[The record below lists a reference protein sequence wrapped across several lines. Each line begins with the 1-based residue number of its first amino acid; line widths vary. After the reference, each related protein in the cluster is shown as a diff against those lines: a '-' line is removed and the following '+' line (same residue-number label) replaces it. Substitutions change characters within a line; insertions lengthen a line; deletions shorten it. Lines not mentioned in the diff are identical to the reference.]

1 MNKFCFID
9 LETTGTDIK
18 ECGIHQISGMIVID
32 GIVKEKFDLRVR
44 PLPGKRIEEKAL
56 EVSHVTREQLDS
68 FPTAQEVYVRLTNI
82 FGKYV
87 NKFNRQDKMFFCG
100 YNVAS
105 FDMPFLRQWFED
117 LGDKYF
123 GSWFWSVPLDVI
135 VLAQSKLVNERPSM
149 VDFKQ
154 GTVAKQLGIV
164 IEEDKLHDA
173 LYDIEVCYE
182 IWKRVSVPQLP
193 EQQQSMS
200 LID

>member
-1 MNKFCFID
+1 MNKLCFID

-32 GIVKEKFDLRVR
+32 GVVKEKFDFRVK
-44 PLPGKRIEEKAL
+44 PFPGKRIDEKAL
-56 EVSHVTREQLDS
+56 EVSHVTMEQLETFED
-68 FPTAQEVYVRLTNI
+68 PQVVYGNLTAI

-87 NKFNRQDKMFFCG
+87 NKYDRQDKMFFCG

-117 LGDKYF
+117 MGDKYF
-123 GSWFWSVPLDVI
+123 GSWFWAVPLDVI
-135 VLAQSKLVNERPSM
+135 VLAEARLINERPSM

-164 IEEDKLHDA
+164 IEEGKLHDA
-173 LYDIEVCYE
+173 LYDIEVCHE
-182 IWKRVSVPQLP
+182 IWKSLSEPKQTVSLTN
-193 EQQQSMS
+193 
-200 LID
+200 